1 MTSPGSRVW
10 ESRLPGSER
19 VRGQLW
25 PRQNI
30 VAPPGNQAANRENKP
45 CPVAKGALGLL
56 ANGQTISGWLLPVS
70 DYPVFRFSPTVCL
83 RDRLL
88 VGDHKKLAFMIY
100 TTDAP
105 TRAERQASP
114 KTR

>member
-56 ANGQTISGWLLPVS
+56 ANGQTISGWLL
-70 DYPVFRFSPTVCL
+70 
-83 RDRLL
+83 
-88 VGDHKKLAFMIY
+88 
-100 TTDAP
+100 
-105 TRAERQASP
+105 AS
-114 KTR
+114 